1 MKYNHLCDACGF
13 DDFIEQQKEEFSKVL
28 MDLVDEGSISMSI
41 NEDGEF
47 IFYMTEEQ
55 KERSY
60 VDFPETEEDM

>member
-1 MKYNHLCDACGF
+1 MEYNYNEDYI
-13 DDFIEQQKEEFSKVL
+13 DDFIKQQKEEFDKVL
-28 MDLVDEGSISMSI
+28 MDLVSEDRISMSV

-60 VDFPETEEDM
+60 VDFPEIEEGM

>member
-1 MKYNHLCDACGF
+1 MEYNYNEDYI
-13 DDFIEQQKEEFSKVL
+13 DDFIEQQKEEFDKVL
-28 MDLVDEGSISMSI
+28 MDLVSEDRISMSV

-60 VDFPETEEDM
+60 VDFPEIEEGM

>member
-1 MKYNHLCDACGF
+1 MEYNYNEDYI
-13 DDFIEQQKEEFSKVL
+13 DDFIEQQKEEFDKVL
-28 MDLVDEGSISMSI
+28 MDLVSEDKISMSV

>member
-1 MKYNHLCDACGF
+1 MEYNYNEDYI
-13 DDFIEQQKEEFSKVL
+13 DDFIEQQKEEFDKVL
-28 MDLVDEGSISMSI
+28 MDLVSEDKISMSV

-60 VDFPETEEDM
+60 VDFPEIEEGM

>member
-1 MKYNHLCDACGF
+1 MEYNYNEDYI
-13 DDFIEQQKEEFSKVL
+13 DDFIEQQKEEFDKVL
-28 MDLVDEGSISMSI
+28 MELVNEDKISMSV

-60 VDFPETEEDM
+60 VDFPEIEEGM

>member
-1 MKYNHLCDACGF
+1 MEYNYNEDYF
-13 DDFIEQQKEEFSKVL
+13 DDFIEQQKEEFDKVL
-28 MDLVDEGSISMSI
+28 MDLVSEDRISMSV

-60 VDFPETEEDM
+60 VDFPEIEEGM

>member
-1 MKYNHLCDACGF
+1 MEYNYNEDYF
-13 DDFIEQQKEEFSKVL
+13 DDFIEQQKEEFDKVL
-28 MDLVDEGSISMSI
+28 MDLVSEDRISMSI

-60 VDFPETEEDM
+60 VDFPEIEEGM

>member
-1 MKYNHLCDACGF
+1 MEYNYNEDYF
-13 DDFIEQQKEEFSKVL
+13 DDFIEQQKEEFDKVL
-28 MDLVDEGSISMSI
+28 MDLVSEDKISMSV

-60 VDFPETEEDM
+60 VDFPEIEEGM